1 MAYNI
6 LIVDDSRT
14 TRRVIAKTLD
24 LAGVPVGDLYQAANG
39 REALE
44 VLHDHWV
51 DVVFSDLNM
60 PEMSGLEMIKRMAA
74 DEALSAVPVVVISTE
89 GSSERIEELKRQG
102 IRAYIRK
109 PFQPEQ
115 IRDVVREVL
124 GVEVEHDN

>member
-24 LAGVPVGDLYQAANG
+24 LAGVTVGDLYQAANG

-44 VLHDHWV
+44 ILRDHWV
-51 DVVFSDLNM
+51 DIVFSDLNM
-60 PEMSGLEMIKRMAA
+60 PEMGGLELIDRMTA
-74 DEALSAVPVVVISTE
+74 DSALSTIPVVVISTE
-89 GSSERIEELKRQG
+89 GSSERVKELKSKG

-109 PFQPEQ
+109 PFHPEQ
-115 IRDVVREVL
+115 VRDVVREVL
-124 GVEVEHDN
+124 GVEVEHGD

>member
-14 TRRVIAKTLD
+14 TRRVIAKTLE
-24 LAGVPVGDLYQAANG
+24 LAGVPVGDLYQAENG

-44 VLHDHWV
+44 ILHDHWV
-51 DVVFSDLNM
+51 DVVFSDIHM
-60 PEMSGLEMIKRMAA
+60 PEMNGLEMIKRMAA

-109 PFQPEQ
+109 PFKPEQ
-115 IRDVVREVL
+115 IRDVLREVL
-124 GVEVEHDN
+124 GVEVEHDD

>member
-6 LIVDDSRT
+6 LIVDDSLT

-24 LAGVPVGDLYQAANG
+24 LAGVAVGELYQAANG

-44 VLHDHWV
+44 ILREHWV

-60 PEMSGLEMIKRMAA
+60 PEMGGLELIEQMAA
-74 DEALSAVPVVVISTE
+74 DSALSSVPVVVISTE
-89 GSSERIEELKRQG
+89 GSRERVEELKRKG

-109 PFQPEQ
+109 PFHPEQ
-115 IRDVVREVL
+115 VRDVIRDVL
-124 GVEVEHDN
+124 GVEVENGH

>member
-6 LIVDDSRT
+6 LIVDDSLT
-14 TRRVIAKTLD
+14 TRRVIAKTLE

-44 VLHDHWV
+44 VLRDHWV

-60 PEMSGLEMIKRMAA
+60 PEMGGLELIDRMAA
-74 DEALSAVPVVVISTE
+74 DRTLSTIPVVVISTE
-89 GSSERIEELKRQG
+89 GSSERVEELKRKG

-115 IRDVVREVL
+115 VRDVVREVL
-124 GVEVEHDN
+124 GVEVEHGD

>member
-6 LIVDDSRT
+6 LIVDDSLT
-14 TRRVIAKTLD
+14 TRRVIAKTLE

-44 VLHDHWV
+44 VLRDHWV

-60 PEMSGLEMIKRMAA
+60 PEMGGLELIERMAA
-74 DEALSAVPVVVISTE
+74 DSTLSTVPVVVISTE
-89 GSSERIEELKRQG
+89 GSSERVEELKRKG

-109 PFQPEQ
+109 PFHPEQ
-115 IRDVVREVL
+115 VRDVVREVL
-124 GVEVEHDN
+124 GVEVEHGD

>member
-14 TRRVIAKTLD
+14 TRRVIARTLE

-44 VLHDHWV
+44 VLHEHWV

-60 PEMSGLEMIKRMAA
+60 PEMNGLEMIERMAA
-74 DEALSAVPVVVISTE
+74 DEALAAVPVVVISTE
-89 GSSERIEELKRQG
+89 GSSERIEKLKRQG

-115 IRDVVREVL
+115 IRDVLRDVL
-124 GVEVEHDN
+124 GVEVEHDD

>member
-14 TRRVIAKTLD
+14 TRRVIAKTLE

-44 VLHDHWV
+44 VLHEHWV

-60 PEMSGLEMIKRMAA
+60 PEMNGLEMIERMAA
-74 DEALSAVPVVVISTE
+74 DEALAAVPVVVISTE

-115 IRDVVREVL
+115 IRDVLRDVL
-124 GVEVEHDN
+124 GVEVEHDD